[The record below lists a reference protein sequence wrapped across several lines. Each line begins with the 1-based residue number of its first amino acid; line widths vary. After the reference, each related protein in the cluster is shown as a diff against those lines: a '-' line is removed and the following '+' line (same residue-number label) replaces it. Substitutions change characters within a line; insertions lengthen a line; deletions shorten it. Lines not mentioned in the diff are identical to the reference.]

1 MYNVNSQDVADYIMS
16 NSRTFRAVMKFADG
30 SELSDGIAKITTQAS
45 TANKDIIAGDTIS
58 QSITA
63 EITGLTADISGKTFV
78 LYFTL

>member
-30 SELSDGIAKITTQAS
+30 SELSDGIAKITTQTS

-58 QSITA
+58 QSIT
-63 EITGLTADISGKTFV
+63 IIFV
-78 LYFTL
+78 RL